1 MKKITDAY
9 YYMFY
14 KFYKM
19 SEAAPSRG
27 MSDWKAGLVIIVL
40 EFWFTASILNY
51 YTFFI
56 DTSLKIS
63 KNNFFTIG
71 VIFCIINY
79 FAFIHTNK
87 WKAYIIKFDRLPPN
101 KNKLGGWAVFL
112 IAIFVVANLIFS
124 FYLIYQIPRPR

>member
-27 MSDWKAGLVIIVL
+27 ISDWKAGLVIIVL
-40 EFWFTASILNY
+40 EFWFAASILNY
-51 YTFFI
+51 YEFFI
-56 DTSLKIS
+56 DRHLKIS
-63 KNNFFTIG
+63 KTHFNIIG
-71 VIFCIINY
+71 LILICINY

-87 WKAYIIKFDRLPPN
+87 WKKYIIKFDRLPPN
-101 KNKLGGWAVFL
+101 KNKLGGWVVFVLAVFV
-112 IAIFVVANLIFS
+112 FTNLLFS
-124 FYLIYQIPRPR
+124 FYLLSKIPRPR